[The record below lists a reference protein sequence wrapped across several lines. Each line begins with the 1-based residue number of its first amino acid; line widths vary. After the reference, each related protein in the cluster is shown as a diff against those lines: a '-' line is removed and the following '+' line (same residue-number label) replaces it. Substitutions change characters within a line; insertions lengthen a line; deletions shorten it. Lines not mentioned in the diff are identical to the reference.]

1 MLYQGA
7 GASFDSQVVEAF
19 LQAGH
24 QFREIAQIKKGS
36 DDCLIPFLF

>member
-19 LQAGH
+19 LQAAD
-24 QFREIAQIKKGS
+24 QFREIPQKYIDGP
-36 DDCLIPFLF
+36 DNE